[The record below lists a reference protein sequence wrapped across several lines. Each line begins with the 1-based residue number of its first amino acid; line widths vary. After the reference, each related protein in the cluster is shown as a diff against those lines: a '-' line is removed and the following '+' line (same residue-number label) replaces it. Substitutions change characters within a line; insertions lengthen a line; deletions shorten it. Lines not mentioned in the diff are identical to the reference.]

1 MAPALSVINFS
12 IEQSTVPQITHKRS
26 ENLAAS
32 GNCLGCIINIAWY
45 LQEKRG
51 ILQEMLHTKDFVCRK
66 SLKDFNGYC
75 SPSTSLYYIS
85 LPLGFVNKDDR
96 HRHQR
101 DHLVGRLTIVH
112 QDNRRRRPFIS
123 STRVGSRGGWREI
136 NCCRVFMF
144 QTFLSLNY
152 SLCSTSSQ
160 TRV

>member
-75 SPSTSLYYIS
+75 SPSNTSLYYIS
-85 LPLGFVNKDDR
+85 LSLGFVNIDDQ
-96 HRHQR
+96 HRHPN
-101 DHLVGRLTIVH
+101 I
-112 QDNRRRRPFIS
+112 NI
-123 STRVGSRGGWREI
+123 REI
-136 NCCRVFMF
+136 IW
-144 QTFLSLNY
+144 LGD
-152 SLCSTSSQ
+152 
-160 TRV
+160 

>member
-1 MAPALSVINFS
+1 MCLTLCRILLFLLCSLVIEKIEHFLICLQANNWWVASVAPALSVINFS

-75 SPSTSLYYIS
+75 SPSTLLNYIS
-85 LPLGFVNKDDR
+85 LSLVNIDDR
-96 HRHQR
+96 HRHPN
-101 DHLVGRLTIVH
+101 I
-112 QDNRRRRPFIS
+112 
-123 STRVGSRGGWREI
+123 REI
-136 NCCRVFMF
+136 IW
-144 QTFLSLNY
+144 LGD
-152 SLCSTSSQ
+152 
-160 TRV
+160 

>member
-75 SPSTSLYYIS
+75 SPGQPSTKTFHLFDMSRFQRRLERNQS
-85 LPLGFVNKDDR
+85 LPNIYVSNIFEPQLLIVFRFACGWRLLLQSKKR
-96 HRHQR
+96 W
-101 DHLVGRLTIVH
+101 VGR
-112 QDNRRRRPFIS
+112 
-123 STRVGSRGGWREI
+123 GG
-136 NCCRVFMF
+136 
-144 QTFLSLNY
+144 
-152 SLCSTSSQ
+152 
-160 TRV
+160 

>member
-1 MAPALSVINFS
+1 MGSTTPHYFLDGASGYNVAWGANLMKKSTLLCLTLCRTLLFLCLLSSLVIEKIEHFLICLQANNWWVASVAPALSVINFS

-85 LPLGFVNKDDR
+85 
-96 HRHQR
+96 
-101 DHLVGRLTIVH
+101 HLDV
-112 QDNRRRRPFIS
+112 
-123 STRVGSRGGWREI
+123 
-136 NCCRVFMF
+136 
-144 QTFLSLNY
+144 
-152 SLCSTSSQ
+152 
-160 TRV
+160 